1 MARRAQSEYT
11 ICKLRRDGLDRQRE
25 SIYRRH
31 GRRSAGNA
39 GGGQRRGMKQNISGA
54 SFTACAVFSLFC
66 TIVKLHNGGAFRG
79 VLACA
84 D

>member
-1 MARRAQSEYT
+1 
-11 ICKLRRDGLDRQRE
+11 
-25 SIYRRH
+25 
-31 GRRSAGNA
+31 
-39 GGGQRRGMKQNISGA
+39 MKQNTSGA
-54 SFTACAVFSLFC
+54 GFTACAVFSSFC